1 MDYLVLARKY
11 RPQTF
16 AEVAGQGVIAKT
28 LANAL
33 VSGRVAHAYLFTGP
47 RGVGKTST
55 ARILAKALCCEQG
68 PTPTPCGVCAH
79 CKMITDG
86 GHPDVAEIDAARY
99 NSVDH
104 IRELSDGAVFAP
116 SMARS
121 KVYILDEVHMLSA
134 SAWNALLKLLE
145 EPPAHVRFI
154 FATTEVD
161 KVLPTVLSRCQR
173 FDFRAIELDDI
184 VKRLQEVAEAEG
196 ATLSA
201 TILARIARAAGG
213 GMRDAQTLLDQLIA
227 VSDGE
232 VKEEDLNMLLG
243 AARGEDLLDL
253 YDHLL
258 AGKPGDAIVSVD
270 SIIAG
275 GVSPGTFLEQSVDH
289 LRLLLLIQA
298 CGAES
303 APVRRLGGATPRAT
317 KQAKD
322 TPPEKLLR
330 MAQILAAA
338 QQAIKHGVDPRLQLE
353 LVCVRLGH
361 LGAVQDF
368 DGLLRRLERLEGATA
383 ASGGAAA
390 RPR

>member
-55 ARILAKALCCEQG
+55 ARILAKALCCETG
-68 PTPTPCGVCAH
+68 PTPTPCGECAH
-79 CKMITDG
+79 CRMITDG
-86 GHPDVAEIDAARY
+86 THPDVAEIDAARY
-99 NSVDH
+99 NSVDN

-161 KVLPTVLSRCQR
+161 KVLPTVVSRCQR
-173 FDFRAIELDDI
+173 FDFRAIELDAI
-184 VKRLQEVAEAEG
+184 VKRLREVAESENAI
-196 ATLSA
+196 LSDA
-201 TILARIARAAGG
+201 ILARIARAAGG

-232 VKEEDLNMLLG
+232 VQEEDLNLLLG
-243 AARGEDLLDL
+243 AARGDDLHAVVDSI
-253 YDHLL
+253 L
-258 AGKPGDAIVSVD
+258 AGKPGDAIAAVD
-270 SIIAG
+270 RIVAD
-275 GVSPGTFLEQSVDH
+275 GVSAGTFLEQLVDH
-289 LRLLLLIQA
+289 VRLLLLIQA
-298 CGAES
+298 CGAGS
-303 APVRRLGGATPRAT
+303 PAVQRLGGSSAKAEA
-317 KQAKD
+317 QAKD
-322 TPPEKLLR
+322 LAPEKLLR
-330 MAQILAAA
+330 MAQVLTHA
-338 QQAIKHGVDPRLQLE
+338 QQAIKQGVDPRLQVE

-361 LGAVQDF
+361 LGPVQDF

-383 ASGGAAA
+383 AVGGAAA